1 MLFYIL
7 YGLKV
12 FSYQNYVSGIFQKE
26 QQRPIADLLLLLS
39 LDGFNL
45 MKPVGDQILQRIQWQ
60 DPQRSLLNPDIAF

>member
-45 MKPVGDQILQRIQWQ
+45 MIPVGDQILQRIQWQ